1 MKTAQ
6 DIIVRPHITERSTTE
21 AAKGR
26 YSFVVAPDATKPEIR
41 QAVEQLFSVKVLS
54 VNTVNCDGK
63 MKRMGVHVGRT
74 PAFKKAVVT
83 IDTDPS
89 PATYQAK
96 GGRTASAARK
106 YKNSIEEFGFGQ

>member
-1 MKTAQ
+1 
-6 DIIVRPHITERSTTE
+6 
-21 AAKGR
+21 
-26 YSFVVAPDATKPEIR
+26 
-41 QAVEQLFSVKVLS
+41 
-54 VNTVNCDGK
+54 
-63 MKRMGVHVGRT
+63 
-74 PAFKKAVVT
+74 VVT